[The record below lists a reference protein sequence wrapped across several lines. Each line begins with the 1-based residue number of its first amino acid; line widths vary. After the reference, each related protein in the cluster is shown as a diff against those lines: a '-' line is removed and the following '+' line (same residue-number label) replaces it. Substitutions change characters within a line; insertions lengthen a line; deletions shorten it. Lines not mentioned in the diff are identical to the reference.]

1 MRALRRRLAMNVRA
15 SIGKSMRVSERNGG
29 WTPIKR
35 IEARQMCERGLSNLE
50 ISVAVGLSKYTVEK
64 ELRGFRN
71 GQKPLNCL
79 MGVKRIPDRVLEDRD
94 QRNEAICHRN
104 EEAVRSGNLTFML
117 GDPPPGYS
125 ALDNRRAKA

>member
-1 MRALRRRLAMNVRA
+1 MALRRRLAMNVRA
-15 SIGKSMRVSERNGG
+15 SIGKSMRVSERNSG

-64 ELRGFRN
+64 ELRSFRN
-71 GQKPLNCL
+71 GQKPLNYL

-94 QRNEAICHRN
+94 QRNEAIRHRN
-104 EEAVRSGNLTFML
+104 EEAERSGNLTFML

-125 ALDNRRAKA
+125 ALDKRRARG